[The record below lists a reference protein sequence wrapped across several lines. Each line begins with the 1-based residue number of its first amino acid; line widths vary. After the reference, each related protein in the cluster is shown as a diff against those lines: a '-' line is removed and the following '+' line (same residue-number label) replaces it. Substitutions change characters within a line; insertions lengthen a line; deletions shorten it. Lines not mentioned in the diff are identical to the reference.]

1 MTGQNHYSRFPF
13 MNNAML
19 PVFKN
24 MPPWNFVT
32 ACSEYM
38 IDLAQRQA
46 LFLDVMRKR
55 GNGFVEMERKGL
67 VPVLAFD
74 YDIVVDGR
82 TLEKPVNY
90 ALVQIRQPADVEI
103 NAAAR
108 PYIIV
113 DPRAGHSAG
122 IGDSKKESQVGVALR
137 AGHPVYFVIFFP
149 NPDPGQTILDVCL
162 AEQIFARTVAERHP
176 GAPKP
181 VIEGN
186 CQGGWAVMML
196 AASQPDI
203 TRPIVIN
210 GAPLSYW
217 AGVTGKNPMR
227 YTGGLSGGSGLPSDW
242 GCGGEQG
249 MTGRVFGWLGI
260 KDGVGF
266 APGGNRGRGSGS
278 KRRRDGDR
286 PPR

>member
-13 MNNAML
+13 MNNVML

-90 ALVQIRQPADVEI
+90 ALVQIRQPA
-103 NAAAR
+103 
-108 PYIIV
+108 
-113 DPRAGHSAG
+113 
-122 IGDSKKESQVGVALR
+122 
-137 AGHPVYFVIFFP
+137 
-149 NPDPGQTILDVCL
+149 
-162 AEQIFARTVAERHP
+162 
-176 GAPKP
+176 
-181 VIEGN
+181 
-186 CQGGWAVMML
+186 
-196 AASQPDI
+196 
-203 TRPIVIN
+203 
-210 GAPLSYW
+210 
-217 AGVTGKNPMR
+217 
-227 YTGGLSGGSGLPSDW
+227 
-242 GCGGEQG
+242 
-249 MTGRVFGWLGI
+249 
-260 KDGVGF
+260 
-266 APGGNRGRGSGS
+266 
-278 KRRRDGDR
+278 
-286 PPR
+286 